1 MPQPNTQRTG
11 RARYGVSMLAAVA
24 LTAGAVAEL
33 EAGIAGRDAP
43 LAQAAL
49 RRCRELV
56 PA

>member
-1 MPQPNTQRTG
+1 MGAEAVLVLAEAAAAAGDPG
-11 RARYGVSMLAAVA
+11 RA
-24 LTAGAVAEL
+24 AGAVAEL

-56 PA
+56 AA